1 MHHDLLVSEVKGL
14 LELHEILSSQSEQT
28 NESCLI
34 SYCIK
39 VKKAMSKVK
48 RLCYCAET
56 PIKFQSPRQQITKRQ
71 STLLNSTNYLEQL
84 MKEINS

>member
-1 MHHDLLVSEVKGL
+1 
-14 LELHEILSSQSEQT
+14 
-28 NESCLI
+28 
-34 SYCIK
+34 
-39 VKKAMSKVK
+39 MSKVK

-84 MKEINS
+84 MKEIDS